1 MLNTHVA
8 NVSVHEAAQ
17 TITDD
22 QRLMRIVQDM
32 ALENE
37 QLAEENAQLRAAI
50 AIYREVLA
58 GYSGKVS
65 RSAA

>member
-17 TITDD
+17 SITDD
-22 QRLMRIVQDM
+22 QRLMRMVENM
-32 ALENE
+32 AAENE
-37 QLAEENAQLRAAI
+37 ELAEENAQLRAAI

-58 GYSGKVS
+58 RYTGKVT